1 MNNFHSSLHQDG
13 LFEILRQ
20 SNNATAIY
28 TSVEL
33 VIEFVND
40 AMLKIWG
47 KNSSV
52 HGLRFEDAIP
62 EMEGQPFTQL
72 LKNVW
77 LNQTEYNAVD
87 TPATLEINGEMVTSY
102 FDFSYKP
109 IFDERGKI
117 FCILHTAA
125 DVTERFNARALV
137 QDKEIR
143 EKEISE
149 ELTSANREFQ
159 ITNENLKKSIEDLA
173 ILNVDYKDINKKL
186 EEANNKIIFLNNE
199 LKKENTNLIF
209 DNNELEQLNKT
220 IQQLNIKLTESEES
234 FSHLIQQAPVATLL
248 VKGKDFKIQMIN
260 KSMLKLLGKD
270 ESIIGKK
277 LFEVLPELRG
287 QRAAN
292 MLIET
297 FEKGISH
304 HDFSNP
310 VLIHRN
316 GSLEKGFF
324 NFTYT
329 PFIEN
334 GKVTG
339 VIDMAM
345 EVTPQVIAIQEKDQ
359 TIKEKTILEE
369 TLRENEQ
376 RLRGILET
384 MAEGVCVIDAEG
396 KLIYVN
402 PMAQQILGLQE
413 RSLKSRTYDNLKWNL
428 TKLDG
433 TLLTTEEHPMTL
445 MLKSAKPIYDHE
457 ITIQRPDGQ
466 KTYISVNAAPIFD
479 DKGILTGGI
488 GTFMDVTA
496 RRMVIQ
502 GKDDFISIASHELKT
517 PVTALKATLQL
528 LQRSHK
534 KLSDESREKLLYQ
547 STKSL
552 EKLSSLLINLL
563 DATRIEQGHLQL
575 EKKSFEIYELFDD
588 CCSNLITNENQKII
602 FEGDAQQILEADPQ
616 QIGRVMTN
624 FITNAIKYAPQS
636 EKIIVNAQKLNDQEF
651 KISVRDDGPG
661 IPEEKLKYLFER
673 YYRADYKG
681 QKFSGLGLGLYISAD
696 IVKNHGG
703 KIGVESIPGSG
714 SEFWFTLPI

>member
-1 MNNFHSSLHQDG
+1 MKNFQSSLNQNS

-20 SNNATAIY
+20 SNDATAIY
-28 TSVEL
+28 TSADL
-33 VIEFVND
+33 VIGFVND

-62 EMEGQPFTQL
+62 EMEEQPFTQL

-77 LNQTEYNAVD
+77 INQTEYNAVD

-102 FDFSYKP
+102 FDFTYKP
-109 IFDERGKI
+109 IFDENGNI

-125 DVTERFNARALV
+125 DVTERFKARELV
-137 QDKEIR
+137 HNKEIR
-143 EKEISE
+143 EKEITE
-149 ELTSANREFQ
+149 ELKIANRDFQ
-159 ITNENLKKSIEDLA
+159 ITNNNLNKSIKDLDV
-173 ILNVDYKDINKKL
+173 LNTDYIDINKKL
-186 EEANNKIIFLNNE
+186 EEANQKINFLNSE
-199 LKKENTNLIF
+199 LKKENTSLLF

-220 IQQLNIKLTESEES
+220 IQQLNTKLTESEES

-248 VKGKDFKIQMIN
+248 VKGHDFKIQMIN
-260 KSMLKLLGKD
+260 KSMLNLLGKD
-270 ESIIGKK
+270 KSIIGKK

-292 MLIET
+292 MLIES
-297 FEKGISH
+297 FEKGISL

-310 VLIHRN
+310 VFIHRH

-345 EVTPQVIAIQEKDQ
+345 EVTPQVLAIQEKDE
-359 TIKEKTILEE
+359 TIREKTILEE

-376 RLRGILET
+376 RLQGILET

-396 KLIYVN
+396 KLMYVN

-433 TLLTTEEHPMTL
+433 SPLSTEEHPMTL
-445 MLKSAKPIYDHE
+445 MLQSVKPIHDHE
-457 ITIQRPDGQ
+457 IAIQRPDGQ
-466 KTYISVNAAPIFD
+466 MTYISVNAAPIFD
-479 DKGILTGGI
+479 DNGTLTGGI

-534 KLSDESREKLLYQ
+534 KLSHESREKLLFQ
-547 STKSL
+547 SNKSL

-563 DATRIEQGHLQL
+563 DATRLEQGHLQL
-575 EKKSFEIYELFDD
+575 EKKSFVIYELFDD
-588 CCSNLITNENQKII
+588 CCDNLKTNENQKII
-602 FEGDAQQILEADPQ
+602 FKGNKQQILEADHQ

-624 FITNAIKYAPQS
+624 FITNAIKYAPLS
-636 EKIIVNAQKLNDQEF
+636 ETIIVNAQKLSDSEF
-651 KISVRDDGPG
+651 KISVKDTGPG
-661 IPEEKLKYLFER
+661 IPKEKLKYLFER
-673 YYRADYKG
+673 YYRAEYKG

-696 IVKNHGG
+696 IIKNHGG
-703 KIGVESIPGSG
+703 KIGVESSFGNG